1 MVHMVRYI
9 CNLAYIA
16 STNQLLSPHLKRT
29 TKKRCEQCLIQIKKL
44 RKSAND
50 VGFHA
55 INING
60 YVIGKKVASGY

>member
-1 MVHMVRYI
+1 
-9 CNLAYIA
+9 
-16 STNQLLSPHLKRT
+16 LKRT
-29 TKKRCEQCLIQIKKL
+29 TKKRCEQCLIQIKTL